1 MKTQKIIKD
10 AMWSG
15 DEKGIDFT
23 LFDQESKESK
33 RMNIEV
39 GNEIWEDE
47 IQDKA
52 KEIIIN
58 QLSDVEIVNKDFSI
72 M

>member
-1 MKTQKIIKD
+1 MKTQKIIRD

-15 DEKGIDFT
+15 DERSVDFT
-23 LFDQESKESK
+23 LFDQESKKSK

-39 GNEIWEDE
+39 GSEIWEDE
-47 IQDKA
+47 NQDKA
-52 KEIIIN
+52 REIIIN

-72 M
+72 I

>member
-1 MKTQKIIKD
+1 MKKKNIIKD

-39 GNEIWEDE
+39 GTEIWEDE

-52 KEIIIN
+52 REIIIN
-58 QLSDVEIVNKDFSI
+58 QLPDVEIVNKDFSI
-72 M
+72 I